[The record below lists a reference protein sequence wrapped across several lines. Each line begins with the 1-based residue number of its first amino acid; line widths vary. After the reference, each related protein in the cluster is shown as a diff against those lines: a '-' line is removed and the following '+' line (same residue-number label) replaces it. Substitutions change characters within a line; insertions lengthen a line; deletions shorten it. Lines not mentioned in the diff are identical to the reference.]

1 MLQAIVEAVIEEV
14 PRAIGWA
21 VLKAVTVGRYR
32 SLRDKDL
39 VLEGAVGLAVIV
51 LLCVAGYTMWFR

>member
-32 SLRDKDL
+32 GLREKDL
-39 VLEGAVGLAVIV
+39 VVEGAVGLGVIG
-51 LLCVAGYTMWFR
+51 LLCVAGYAMWSR